1 MLAKANRLNKHGSF
15 AYVYRNGKRVA
26 EQDVVLIFATAPAH
40 CVRVGFS
47 VSNKVGKA
55 VVRNK
60 VKRRLRSAVR
70 ARLHVMRGCQAIV
83 LAKPSAADKP
93 FDVLADE
100 LQRLLNRAE
109 LIK

>member
-15 AYVYRNGKRVA
+15 AYVYRKGKRIQ
-26 EQDVVLIFATAPAH
+26 ESDVVLIFTPAH
-40 CVRVGFS
+40 SVRVGFS

-60 VKRRLRSAVR
+60 VKRRLRAAVQVK
-70 ARLHVMRGCQAIV
+70 LSDMRGCQAIV

-93 FDVLADE
+93 YDVLQSE
-100 LQRLLNRAE
+100 LYSLLGKAE
-109 LIK
+109 LLK